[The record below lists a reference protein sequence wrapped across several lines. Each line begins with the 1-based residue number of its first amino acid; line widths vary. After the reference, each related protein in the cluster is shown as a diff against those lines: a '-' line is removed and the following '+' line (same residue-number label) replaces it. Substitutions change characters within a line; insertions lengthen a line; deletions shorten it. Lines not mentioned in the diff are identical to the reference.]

1 MQQPLGLPP
10 QCKFD
15 GAVLKGPDALDVLAS
30 PNFSPKISA
39 KGDEGSVSTESTSMT
54 RRRNLSPLESCI
66 STPGRSITLPSR
78 LSLYGWQC
86 AMKDWQERNGISA
99 SNLPRLYIL
108 HPLENDP
115 NWIHRNFDA
124 AYLQEKMNKKFP
136 CLVLAWIMLWQIFQV
151 PYVH

>member
-1 MQQPLGLPP
+1 MSLRHLISAL
-10 QCKFD
+10 KFP
-15 GAVLKGPDALDVLAS
+15 LKGMKEV
-30 PNFSPKISA
+30 SA
-39 KGDEGSVSTESTSMT
+39 PESTSMT

-99 SNLPRLYIL
+99 SNLLRLYIL
-108 HPLENDP
+108 HPLENDL

-124 AYLQEKMNKKFP
+124 TYLQEKMNKKFP
-136 CLVLAWIMLWQIFQV
+136 YLVLAWTMLWQILQV